1 MPKSTRTL
9 AQIQASRENGKKS
22 DGPKNTSKTRLN
34 AIKHGILTDIV
45 HCETEEERQAFEA
58 MRDALM
64 EDLAPETQMEQFYAE
79 RIAQCIWRTRLIEKR
94 LANPHLGSE
103 VWERFG
109 RYDRM
114 VSRELTIAED
124 KLAAL
129 QTARIGRDAI
139 SSRPLSVGQAASLSD
154 SDGTNPSDAATPT
167 DSGDVVDLLRRVTR
181 AVELLSERTE
191 QDDAFLRMA
200 AQACM
205 RQLMPDLEL
214 PCGPD
219 NPVWQ
224 SIAKSA

>member
-9 AQIQASRENGKKS
+9 AQIRASRENGKKS
-22 DGPKNTSKTRLN
+22 DGPKDTSKTRLN
-34 AIKHGILTDIV
+34 AIKHGILADV
-45 HCETEEERQAFEA
+45 AYCETEAERQAFEA
-58 MRDALM
+58 LRAALM
-64 EDLAPETQMEQFYAE
+64 EDLDPQTQMEQFYAE
-79 RIAQCIWRTRLIEKR
+79 RIAQCIWRMRLIEKR

-114 VSRELTIAED
+114 VSRELTVAEN
-124 KLAAL
+124 KLQAL
-129 QTARIGRDAI
+129 QTAR
-139 SSRPLSVGQAASLSD
+139 LSVGQAASLSD
-154 SDGTNPSDAATPT
+154 SDETNPSDPASPT
-167 DSGDVVDLLRRVTR
+167 HAGDVVDLLRRVTR
-181 AVELLSERTE
+181 AVELLEERTE

-200 AQACM
+200 AQSCM